1 MANVWMH
8 NGFLQV
14 EGQKMSKSLG
24 NFITINELLET
35 DKFGGRKWPGEV
47 LRLAMLMTHYREPI
61 DFSVKRLEEAFSRSV
76 ELFVAAWD
84 APAGGSP
91 DSETLDFLSD
101 DLNTPAAVARLVK
114 LARENAP
121 SLATTMA
128 LLGLRLDDSSFRN
141 FLILKRRI
149 GEDGESVAEAQS
161 KILSSLGTTGAAVN
175 DAIAAR
181 LAALNARDFATAD
194 QIRNDLLAQ
203 GIQLM
208 DYKDEAGQRQTKWEV
223 KR

>member
-1 MANVWMH
+1 
-8 NGFLQV
+8 
-14 EGQKMSKSLG
+14 
-24 NFITINELLET
+24 
-35 DKFGGRKWPGEV
+35 
-47 LRLAMLMTHYREPI
+47 
-61 DFSVKRLEEAFSRSV
+61 
-76 ELFVAAWD
+76 
-84 APAGGSP
+84 
-91 DSETLDFLSD
+91 
-101 DLNTPAAVARLVK
+101 
-114 LARENAP
+114 
-121 SLATTMA
+121 
-128 LLGLRLDDSSFRN
+128 
-141 FLILKRRI
+141 
-149 GEDGESVAEAQS
+149 VAEAQS